1 MSDDIVTFDEI
12 DYHCAKQQWRIENML
27 SQFEL
32 ILDELLDIKLALIL
46 NEPCPPPQQFHPLQT
61 IGKY

>member
-1 MSDDIVTFDEI
+1 MSDDFATFDEI
-12 DYHCAKQQWRIENML
+12 NYYCAKQQWRIENML
-27 SQFEL
+27 SQIEL

-46 NEPCPPPQQFHPLQT
+46 NEPCPPPQQFDPLRT

>member
-1 MSDDIVTFDEI
+1 MSDDFATFDEI
-12 DYHCAKQQWRIENML
+12 DYHRAEQQWRIENML
-27 SQFEL
+27 SQIEL

-46 NEPCPPPQQFHPLQT
+46 NEPCPPPQQFDLLRT

>member
-1 MSDDIVTFDEI
+1 MSDDFATFDEI
-12 DYHCAKQQWRIENML
+12 DYHRAEQQWRIENML
-27 SQFEL
+27 SQIEL

-46 NEPCPPPQQFHPLQT
+46 NEPCPPPQQFDPLRT